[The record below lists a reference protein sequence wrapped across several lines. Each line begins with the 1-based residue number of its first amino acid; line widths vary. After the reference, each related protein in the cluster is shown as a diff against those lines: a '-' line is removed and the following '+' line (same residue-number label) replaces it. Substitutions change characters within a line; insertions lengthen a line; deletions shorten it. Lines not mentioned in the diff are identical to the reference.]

1 MLMLRRL
8 NSARLWI
15 RWPAKWLVF
24 GAVWLV
30 VMFPRLDRL
39 PTTIRRH
46 LDPNALINAES
57 PALEPFLAEF
67 EILRKDDWDDQQLL
81 KQIQD
86 YVYDKVPYAW
96 DWDLWGNV
104 DYFPTVEETL
114 EKGKEDCDGRAVV
127 AASVLRKYGYNARL
141 ASDFGHVWVTTDR
154 GDTMSPGKTIGI
166 EFTDEGM
173 KFNWGIVLDLPKT
186 LAMGIAVFPLYR
198 EAILVVASWLLMV
211 GRGVRV
217 RDTLLWLALLVIGL
231 LLIREGGHP
240 RHPHIGKD
248 WLGFTIWAAALV
260 ALVVQARR
268 VCRASTSTLP
278 SKVE

>member
-1 MLMLRRL
+1 
-8 NSARLWI
+8 
-15 RWPAKWLVF
+15 
-24 GAVWLV
+24 
-30 VMFPRLDRL
+30 
-39 PTTIRRH
+39 
-46 LDPNALINAES
+46 
-57 PALEPFLAEF
+57 
-67 EILRKDDWDDQQLL
+67 
-81 KQIQD
+81 
-86 YVYDKVPYAW
+86 
-96 DWDLWGNV
+96 
-104 DYFPTVEETL
+104 
-114 EKGKEDCDGRAVV
+114 
-127 AASVLRKYGYNARL
+127 
-141 ASDFGHVWVTTDR
+141 
-154 GDTMSPGKTIGI
+154 MSPGKTIGI

-198 EAILVVASWLLMV
+198 EAILVLASWLLMI

-248 WLGFTIWAAALV
+248 WLGFTIWAAALA